1 MKQPNGHE
9 IIELF
14 EQFSPKRYAMEG
26 DKIGLQI
33 GRLNQ
38 TVKNV
43 MIALDVTEE
52 VVDEAINKDVQLMI
66 AHHPPLFRP
75 LKAIRTDT
83 PYGRMIEKLIKH
95 DIAVYAAHTNLDV
108 TKGGVNDWLAEALG
122 LENTEV
128 LVPTYEEPLKK
139 LVVFSPLEAS
149 DGLRKA
155 LGDVG
160 CGFIGNYSHC
170 SFSAQGTGRFLP
182 GDGTKP
188 YIGQPGELESV
199 AEERIETIMPASL
212 EKKAIKAMLKAHPY
226 EEPAY
231 DVYPLDLKGEVLGLG
246 RIGTLKET
254 ITLKEF
260 AEMVK
265 KAFDVKGVRVV
276 GDLNSKVKKVAVL
289 GGDGGKYYEVAL
301 QKGAD
306 VFVTGDVY
314 YHTAIDA
321 KMERL
326 NFVDPGHNVEKVMK
340 EGVAKKL
347 AELCE
352 EAKLAVHIFPS
363 EISTE
368 PFQFL

>member
-139 LVVFSPLEAS
+139 LV
-149 DGLRKA
+149 
-155 LGDVG
+155 
-160 CGFIGNYSHC
+160 
-170 SFSAQGTGRFLP
+170 
-182 GDGTKP
+182 
-188 YIGQPGELESV
+188 
-199 AEERIETIMPASL
+199 
-212 EKKAIKAMLKAHPY
+212 
-226 EEPAY
+226 
-231 DVYPLDLKGEVLGLG
+231 
-246 RIGTLKET
+246 
-254 ITLKEF
+254 
-260 AEMVK
+260 
-265 KAFDVKGVRVV
+265 
-276 GDLNSKVKKVAVL
+276 
-289 GGDGGKYYEVAL
+289 
-301 QKGAD
+301 
-306 VFVTGDVY
+306 
-314 YHTAIDA
+314 
-321 KMERL
+321 
-326 NFVDPGHNVEKVMK
+326 
-340 EGVAKKL
+340 
-347 AELCE
+347 
-352 EAKLAVHIFPS
+352 
-363 EISTE
+363 
-368 PFQFL
+368 